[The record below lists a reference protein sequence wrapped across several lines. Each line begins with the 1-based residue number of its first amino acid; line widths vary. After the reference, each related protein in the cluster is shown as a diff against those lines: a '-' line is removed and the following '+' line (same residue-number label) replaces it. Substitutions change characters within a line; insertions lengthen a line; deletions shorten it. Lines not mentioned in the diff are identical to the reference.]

1 MFPSRR
7 STPDGNVGNDTF
19 PIPFPLPRSKE
30 AGLQLQL
37 RQTVPPKKHPP
48 TKHTCK
54 YASVMPYRVR
64 GVYVNCK
71 AIFYAMHSGRFS
83 SVSDAKV
90 AGSFFLPRAHNRKKN
105 RIRKHPPNPS
115 KIRPTKKKNTVHI
128 TRGRYDGS
136 VAAARRRATAV
147 AASTASTSH
156 GLTVFNPASSSHST
170 IRDSQGIMSVRGSLG
185 FTPTRVPSWMR
196 GGSPEEGKIVRAAH
210 IKQHEGRKMKTVCFA
225 SC

>member
-105 RIRKHPPNPS
+105 RIRKKSPQPQQNTSHKKEKYRTYNPGTLRR
-115 KIRPTKKKNTVHI
+115 K
-128 TRGRYDGS
+128 
-136 VAAARRRATAV
+136 RRRCTTTRDGRCRV
-147 AASTASTSH
+147 DSFYLPRVNRVQP
-156 GLTVFNPASSSHST
+156 GLV
-170 IRDSQGIMSVRGSLG
+170 
-185 FTPTRVPSWMR
+185 VPLHHQR
-196 GGSPEEGKIVRAAH
+196 LPGHHVRAGILGLYSNQGTLVDA
-210 IKQHEGRKMKTVCFA
+210 GGL
-225 SC
+225 S